1 VSSAVVAPIDEGWK
15 KLNDLVDALGPRELT
30 AAGSDGWAVKD
41 HLVHIAAWEHSLL
54 ALLDGRDRLA
64 AMGVPNGPEET
75 DALNAAVW
83 SLHHEKSPQEALQY
97 FQDTHSLLMAMLS
110 KMGDAEL
117 NLPYNHFQPNDPREA
132 GDNRPVI
139 DWVRGNTYE
148 HYAEHIDWIQA
159 LVKESSARR

>member
-1 VSSAVVAPIDEGWK
+1 MAPIDRGWK
-15 KLNDLVDALGPRELT
+15 ELNELVDSLGPQGLT
-30 AAGSDGWAVKD
+30 VAGTDGWAVKD

-83 SLHHEKSPQEALQY
+83 SLHHEKSPQEALRY
-97 FQDTHSLLMAMLS
+97 FRDTHSLLMAMLS
-110 KMGDAEL
+110 KMSDTEL
-117 NLPYNHFQPNDPREA
+117 NLPYNHFQPDDPREA

-139 DWVRGNTYE
+139 DWVRGNTFE
-148 HYAEHIDWIQA
+148 HYAEHIGWIGQ
-159 LVKESSARR
+159 LVKASSARR

>member
-1 VSSAVVAPIDEGWK
+1 VSNATVAPIEDGWK
-15 KLNDLVDALGPRELT
+15 KLNDLVDSLGPRALT
-30 AAGSDGWAVKD
+30 VTGSDGWAVKD

-83 SLHHEKSPQEALQY
+83 SLHREKSPQEALDY
-97 FQDTHSLLMAMLS
+97 FRDTHSLLMTLLS
-110 KMGDAEL
+110 RMTDDEL
-117 NLPYNHFQPNDPREA
+117 KLPYNHFQPNDPRSA
-132 GDNRPVI
+132 DDNRPVI

-148 HYAEHIDWIQA
+148 HYVEHIDWIQA